1 MVEFEEK
8 ELTKKGTFA
17 KNTWYDWLDCFIKYI
32 SEPIKEVGGCKDKV
46 VSLFK
51 INQPKIIE
59 PKHVKNMYGGGK
71 KLRKLKIH
79 QQSDDKIIKNVRN
92 RFK

>member
-1 MVEFEEK
+1 M
-8 ELTKKGTFA
+8 
-17 KNTWYDWLDCFIKYI
+17 
-32 SEPIKEVGGCKDKV
+32 
-46 VSLFK
+46 SLFK

-92 RFK
+92 HFK

>member
-1 MVEFEEK
+1 
-8 ELTKKGTFA
+8 
-17 KNTWYDWLDCFIKYI
+17 
-32 SEPIKEVGGCKDKV
+32 
-46 VSLFK
+46 
-51 INQPKIIE
+51 
-59 PKHVKNMYGGGK
+59 MYGRGK